1 MLWTGEAI
9 ARLTALWAEGRT
21 TGEIGRR
28 LGASKNAVV
37 GKAHRLG
44 LPPRPCP
51 IRRSAGTAAAEGPA
65 PPRPAPPP
73 PRRVAQPAQRPA
85 REIRPPPPL
94 VGMATRGP
102 AAAATTLPEFPVEPE
117 RPFLPRPIRACRWPH
132 GEPGTAEFRFCAATP
147 TPGKPYCAAHA
158 AAAYHQPDRRA
169 AARV

>member
-51 IRRSAGTAAAEGPA
+51 IRRSAGAAAAEGPA
-65 PPRPAPPP
+65 PPQPASPPH
-73 PRRVAQPAQRPA
+73 RVAQPAQRPA
-85 REIRPPPPL
+85 LEVRLPPPL
-94 VGMATRGP
+94 VGVAARGP
-102 AAAATTLPEFPVEPE
+102 AAAATTPPEFPVEPE
-117 RPFLPRPIRACRWPH
+117 RRILLRPIRACRWTH
-132 GEPGTAEFRFCAATP
+132 GEPGTAGFRFCAATP
-147 TPGKPYCAAHA
+147 TPGKPYCASHA
-158 AAAYHQPDRRA
+158 AVAYHQPGRRA
-169 AARV
+169 AARA